1 MKAFFINYWVISKG
15 FWKSKAGIVALTV
28 LSICAVFELSSV
40 ALNVYL
46 NHWYVAFYNAIEQ
59 YDKPSLI
66 HELIVFSFITSGMLI
81 NSFLAYLLGQYL
93 IIYIRKPLT
102 ESYVSEWLN
111 SKSYL
116 NYSRSYD
123 NPEERISYDILQF
136 ISLSKYLFLK
146 TVHCI
151 ATLICFAIILWQLS
165 GVLSFSLYGYQIHI
179 YGYLFLVAVILGV
192 VNVIFVFRIGRP
204 LKNLLYSQQKYE
216 ADFRYG
222 LSVVRNN
229 KTAIY
234 DSQSEKKEFI
244 SSKKHLNKIVQNFYQ
259 VTFRR
264 AKIDIVRSFF
274 IQIYSLAGIILALPR
289 YFARSI
295 SFGQVMQVN
304 SAFYNVISPMLF
316 LVFGYEELAELR
328 TNVSRLAELKKS
340 IIDSKSKNNIRQID
354 HAQQHLVVLKNL
366 SVTKGSGVMLKNIN
380 IALDDNGCILLHG
393 KTGIGKTSL
402 LRVINGHSDNF
413 KGKIT
418 FNKSPKM
425 LFLSQRP
432 YFPEDD
438 FKRAVFYPSF
448 SSIPSDDE
456 FIKILGYLGVTYLEK
471 FIGAVHDWRNVL
483 SSGEQQKLCF
493 CKVFTKNYDL
503 VLIDEATS
511 NMDSDSERVIYSLLK
526 SKNIAYISVSHNTRV
541 KQYHNKVIELIN
553 D

>member
-1 MKAFFINYWVISKG
+1 MKAFFINYWAISKD
-15 FWKSKAGIVALTV
+15 FWKSKAGIVAVIL
-28 LSICAVFELSSV
+28 LSVCVVFELASV
-40 ALNVYL
+40 GLNVYL
-46 NHWYVAFYNAIEQ
+46 NHWYVGFYNAIEQ
-59 YDKPSLI
+59 YDKPTLI
-66 HELIVFSFITSGMLI
+66 RELIVFSLITSGMLI
-81 NSFLAYLLGQYL
+81 NSFLSYLLGQYL
-93 IIYIRKPLT
+93 IIFIRKPLT
-102 ESYVSEWLN
+102 ENYVSEWLN

-146 TVHCI
+146 TVHSI
-151 ATLICFAIILWQLS
+151 VTLICFAIILWQLS
-165 GVLSFSLYGYQIHI
+165 GVLSFSLYGHQFYIP
-179 YGYLFLVAVILGV
+179 GYLFLISVILGV
-192 VNVIFVFRIGRP
+192 VNVIFVFRVGRP
-204 LKNLLYSQQKYE
+204 LKSLLYSQQKYE

-234 DSQSEKKEFI
+234 DNQSERKEFI
-244 SSKKHLNKIVQNFYQ
+244 TSRKHLNNIVQNFYQ

-274 IQIYSLAGIILALPR
+274 IQIYSLTGIILALPR
-289 YFARSI
+289 YFAKSI

-340 IIDSKSKNNIRQID
+340 IINSKNKSSIRQID
-354 HAQQHLVVLKNL
+354 HSQYHLMVLDNL
-366 SVTKGSGVMLKNIN
+366 SVMKDSEVMLRNIN
-380 IALDDNGCILLHG
+380 ISLNNNDCLLIHG

-413 KGKIT
+413 KGKII
-418 FNKSPKM
+418 FNRAPKM

-448 SSIPSDDE
+448 SSIPTDDE
-456 FIKILGYLGVTYLEK
+456 FRQILSYLGIGYLEK
-471 FIGAVHDWRNVL
+471 FIGTIHDWRNVL

-493 CKVFTKNYDL
+493 CKIFTKNYDL
-503 VLIDEATS
+503 ILIDEATS
-511 NMDSDSERVIYSLLK
+511 NIDAESERKIYSLLK
-526 SKNIAYISVSHNTRV
+526 SKKIAYISVSHNRRV
-541 KQYHNKVIELIN
+541 KEYHNKIVELTN